1 MVLIGSVKASHLLEA
16 VSRREWLRWR
26 GYVRSSLA
34 GLMLIAVPVAA
45 QSQDRPPPDPAA
57 GVAPI
62 EPGLRGFGVRAVEGS
77 TQQEMLSRCR
87 QVRANGA
94 GGNDPVAVARCDQFQ
109 RTIRNQPGNAAR

>member
-1 MVLIGSVKASHLLEA
+1 MVLIGSAKASHLLEA
-16 VSRREWLRWR
+16 ASRREWLRWR

-34 GLMLIAVPVAA
+34 GLILVAVPVVA
-45 QSQDRPPPDPAA
+45 QCQDRPPPDPAA

-62 EPGLRGFGVRAVEGS
+62 EPGLRGFGVMPVDGR

-94 GGNDPVAVARCDQFQ
+94 GGNDPVAEARCDQLH